1 MLRNRNFIPARELVC
16 PITKNNES
24 VSIPY
29 NNWKKQTKLTITH
42 RSFSTNI
49 EKYLENIKKV
59 DPLNKKPATKIE
71 KNILYKERNKPNLI
85 QLNNNNYYEHV
96 LDPENNV
103 IIFYYLD
110 NCVHCKKIFT
120 ILNKIKASYPHF
132 KITTLDYNKYPINH
146 LNLKITH
153 VPTVVL
159 LQKQNKANPIVFKT
173 NYTFSNYLTF
183 FKNYWI

>member
-24 VSIPY
+24 VVIPY

-42 RSFSTNI
+42 RSYSTNI
-49 EKYLENIKKV
+49 EKYLENIKKI
-59 DPLNKKPATKIE
+59 NSETRIKKQT
-71 KNILYKERNKPNLI
+71 LYKERNKPSLI
-85 QLNNNNYYEHV
+85 ELNNNNYYEHV

-103 IIFYYLD
+103 ILFYYID
-110 NCVHCKKIFT
+110 NCIHCKKIFT
-120 ILNKIKASYPHF
+120 ILNEIKASFPQF
-132 KITTLDYNKYPINH
+132 KITTLDYSKYPINH
-146 LNLKITH
+146 PNLKITH

-159 LQKQNKANPIVFKT
+159 LQKQNKANPIVFKN